1 MKRLLLFVLVLGG
14 LMSIKL
20 LAQNPQIMVQMRHS
34 DEVNSAVFTPD
45 GRSVVSGSA
54 DNTVKIWDIQT
65 GYQTDTLNIRL
76 YVSSVAVTPD
86 GSKILIS
93 TSRNL
98 TVLDYMTRKVLFKIP
113 DLSSAV
119 HIDCSANSKYAVLS
133 CTDDVSRIVDLEAGR
148 VISQLYYEYVE
159 CSVFSPD
166 MKYLVVCGVNRI
178 NGGLGIPDLY
188 DIELIRAPKKIE
200 TNWIDN
206 CHTMTFSP
214 DGNFMAA
221 GTHQGAI
228 MVYNMKSKKKEGR
241 KLGNHSPNKDYYVSC
256 ISFTHNGKYLISG
269 SQDHTIKIWDPVTG
283 NLVRTLEDF
292 TDDIETIDISP
303 DSKKLISTS
312 FDNVIRY
319 WDIES
324 GEEEQVFKSEASVV
338 YAVDI
343 SPDEK
348 FFIAGC
354 GDKTVKLFDNYYGNL
369 VRVMEGHKY
378 QVKFA
383 CYSPD
388 GKYILSASTDN
399 IEDDHQGDVILW
411 DAASGQQLKYFTCS
425 GSVHSIDFSP
435 DSKLFLVYAYKA
447 FIYNIIN
454 GEQKSLNS
462 SDRAAWMPDSKT
474 ILVSI
479 NTSSENLRLRIID
492 PFLDWRSNEILKTLY
507 GVGSGSINSLFLS
520 HDRKFAAI
528 VTDNTVTVFNTA
540 NGKVVSTLNIDSYYC
555 TSIAFSYDA
564 TLLAMNSYK
573 SVDFWEIATG
583 KKIRSIELHQNFV
596 ESIRLSKD
604 GKTMLTGSQDGTIR
618 KTNLTNDR
626 SIAFIGDHSGKEW
639 IMFDNDGFWD
649 ASTRL
654 GNLATLNI
662 PGKIAGVD
670 QFAAWNNRP
679 DKVFEKYGL
688 RDQEL
693 ITHYKN
699 QYLKRLKRQG
709 LNENQVTDL
718 SDIPVTEINEMTQN
732 GKTVTLKF
740 SFTDNSNAI
749 TSYNIF
755 MNDVPVFGA
764 KGKPLADNRT
774 GIVEVVE
781 LTTGENKIEVSC
793 TNSRG
798 IESYRALTSAKFGGE
813 VAKNLYYIGF
823 GVSRY
828 QFSELNLKYADK
840 DATDLEKVMQEM
852 KGKGFEN
859 VYTMTILNEDVT
871 PAAIKKA
878 KEFVQNAKPDDTFVL
893 FIAGHGMHDKDADAT
908 YYYLTSNADLN
919 NLKSTAAD
927 FETIE
932 DLLQGI
938 PPRNKL
944 FLMDACES
952 GEIDEEYQTGQI
964 AQADLKWMQSRG
976 MKKIETKSTAQ
987 PVSSTGRN
995 YLAQKDRFIYN
1006 DLIRRSGAIVF
1017 SSSKGGELSYERSDI
1032 ENGLFTEYILKSF
1045 TTSEADADQNGFVST
1060 GELRDYVSAQVA
1072 QSSGN
1077 LQHPTVDRDNI
1088 YQKFDFKLTK

>member
-1 MKRLLLFVLVLGG
+1 
-14 LMSIKL
+14 
-20 LAQNPQIMVQMRHS
+20 MVQMRHS
-34 DEVNSAVFTPD
+34 DEVNSAVFAPD
-45 GRSVVSGSA
+45 GRAVVSGSA
-54 DNTVKIWDIQT
+54 DNTVKIWDTKT

-76 YVSSVAVTPD
+76 YVSTVAVTPD
-86 GSKILIS
+86 GSKILVS

-98 TVLDYMTRKVLFKIP
+98 IVLDYESKKTLFKIP
-113 DLSSAV
+113 DLKSAV
-119 HIDCSANSKYAVLS
+119 HIHCSADSKYAVLS

-148 VISQLYYEYVE
+148 VVSQLYYEYVE

-166 MKYLVVCGVNRI
+166 MKYLVICGVNRI

-188 DIELIRAPKKIE
+188 DIELIRAPKKIG
-200 TNWIDN
+200 TLGFDN
-206 CHTMTFSP
+206 CHAVTFSP
-214 DGNFMAA
+214 DGKYLAA
-221 GTHQGAI
+221 GTHNGAI
-228 MVYNMKSKKKEGR
+228 MIYNMKSKKKEGR
-241 KLGNHSPNKDYYVSC
+241 KIGNHSPNKDYYVSC
-256 ISFTHNGKYLISG
+256 ISFTKDGKYLISG
-269 SQDHTIKIWDPVTG
+269 SQDHTIKIWDPLTG
-283 NLVRTLEDF
+283 NLIRTLDDF
-292 TDDIETIDISP
+292 TDDINSIDISP
-303 DSKKLISTS
+303 DSKKMISTS
-312 FDNVIRY
+312 FENVIRY

-324 GEEEQVFKSEASVV
+324 GKEEQVFKSEASVV

-378 QVKFA
+378 LVKFA

-388 GKYILSASTDN
+388 GKYILSASTDK
-399 IEDDHQGDVILW
+399 ITDDYQGDVILW

-425 GSVHSIDFSP
+425 GSVNSIDFSP
-435 DSKLFLVYAYKA
+435 DSKQFLVYD
-447 FIYNIIN
+447 FNPFVYNVLN
-454 GEQKSLNS
+454 GEQKSLNF
-462 SDRAAWMPDSKT
+462 SDLAAWMPDSKT
-474 ILVSI
+474 ILVAM
-479 NTSSENLRLRIID
+479 NTSSENLRLRIMD
-492 PFLDWRSNEILKTLY
+492 PVSGNILKTMYDL
-507 GVGSGSINSLFLS
+507 GSGGITSLFLS

-528 VTDNTVTVFNTA
+528 TSDNKLTVFNTA
-540 NGKVVSTLNIDSYYC
+540 SGKVVSTLDIDSYYAR
-555 TSIAFSYDA
+555 SIAFSYDA
-564 TLLAMNSYK
+564 SLLAVTSFK
-573 SVDFWEIATG
+573 RVDFWEIATAT
-583 KKIRSIELHQNFV
+583 KIRSIGLHQNFV
-596 ESIRLSKD
+596 ESIKLSKD

-626 SIAFIGDHSGKEW
+626 SIAFIGDGTGKEW

-649 ASTRL
+649 ASTRV
-654 GNLATLNI
+654 GSLATLNI

-670 QFAAWNNRP
+670 QFAAWTNRP
-679 DKVFEKYGL
+679 DKIFEKFGL

-709 LNENQVTDL
+709 LNESQQTDL

-732 GKTVTLKF
+732 GKNVTLTF

-764 KGKPLADNRT
+764 KGKLLADNRT
-774 GIVEVVE
+774 AIVEVVE
-781 LTTGENKIEVSC
+781 LTAGENKIEVSC

-798 IESYRALTSAKFGGE
+798 IESYRALTSAKYEGE
-813 VAKNLYYIGF
+813 VAKNLYFIGF

-840 DATDLEKVMQEM
+840 DATDLEKVMQGM

-859 VYTMTILNEDVT
+859 VFTMTLLNEDVT

-919 NLKSTAAD
+919 NLKNTAAD

-952 GEIDEEYQTGQI
+952 GEMDEEFQTSQI

-976 MKKIETKSTAQ
+976 MKRIETKSTVQ
-987 PVSSTGRN
+987 PTQSSGRS

-1032 ENGLFTEYILKSF
+1032 ENGLFTEYILKAF
-1045 TTSEADADQNGFVST
+1045 TTDVADTDSNGLVST
-1060 GELRDYVSAQVA
+1060 SELRDYVSAQVA

-1088 YQKFDFKLTK
+1088 FQKFDFQVTK